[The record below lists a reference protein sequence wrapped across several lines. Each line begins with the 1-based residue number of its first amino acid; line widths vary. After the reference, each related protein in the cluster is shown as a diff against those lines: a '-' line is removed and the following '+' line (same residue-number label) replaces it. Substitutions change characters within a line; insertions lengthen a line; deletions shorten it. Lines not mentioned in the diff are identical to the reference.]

1 MKKVV
6 RKNRKLPH
14 GAADPL
20 PVEKTGTIDRDVSCA
35 TNGQE
40 SGSNTYNFR
49 RVDQGSQ
56 RREIL

>member
-40 SGSNTYNFR
+40 SGPTLTTF
-49 RVDQGSQ
+49 
-56 RREIL
+56 EE